1 MNFTPQRIGYHDD
14 ADAHDEDGEN
24 YRIVSFFDAS
34 SVVAAPGRSP
44 PLRRVL
50 LSLTLFSVM
59 ACPIATF
66 LHIGKATSDYYYFP
80 SL

>member
-1 MNFTPQRIGYHDD
+1 MTGECTGELPTFCPCFSRIDDVNFTPQRIGYHDD

-44 PLRRVL
+44 PLDVCCR
-50 LSLTLFSVM
+50 
-59 ACPIATF
+59 
-66 LHIGKATSDYYYFP
+66 
-80 SL
+80 

>member
-1 MNFTPQRIGYHDD
+1 VNFTPQRIGYHDD

-44 PLRRVL
+44 PLRRMCCRCSFFSYG
-50 LSLTLFSVM
+50 LSYS
-59 ACPIATF
+59 
-66 LHIGKATSDYYYFP
+66 YFFAHWQ
-80 SL
+80 S

>member
-1 MNFTPQRIGYHDD
+1 VNFTPQRIGYHDD

-50 LSLTLFSVM
+50 SLTLFSV
-59 ACPIATF
+59 
-66 LHIGKATSDYYYFP
+66 
-80 SL
+80 

>member
-44 PLRRVL
+44 PPSV
-50 LSLTLFSVM
+50 LSLILFSVM
-59 ACPIATF
+59 AC
-66 LHIGKATSDYYYFP
+66 HSYFFAHWQ
-80 SL
+80 S

>member
-44 PLRRVL
+44 PLRR
-50 LSLTLFSVM
+50 SV
-59 ACPIATF
+59 ALATF
-66 LHIGKATSDYYYFP
+66 LHTGKANKKRAV
-80 SL
+80 